1 MSIVEF
7 LHQFD
12 LIFIYTFA
20 LSLSSEYPAWV
31 FEIYYLFSFVCQK
44 EGLSGYKDTTFILN
58 SQIISSEKYSLL
70 KSLHKISETSVIV
83 A

>member
-1 MSIVEF
+1 MAIVES

-12 LIFIYTFA
+12 LIFIYTLA
-20 LSLSSEYPAWV
+20 LSLSSEYPVLV

-44 EGLSGYKDTTFILN
+44 EGLLSYKDTTFILN